1 MQTIANQDQI
11 DALKMNTSLLV
22 ISYTF
27 LVLVRPLVRPP
38 FPLGMLNPFLMAWIQ
53 QGARNIP

>member
-38 FPLGMLNPFLMAWIQ
+38 FPLGMVLEIFPSDF
-53 QGARNIP
+53 GPC